1 MIELREDGSI
11 PGPDQYGRIY
21 KLVDPITGCIGY
33 NMWASEFPQGDPRT
47 VAQIEGYSSFL
58 GFVTDVLPIE
68 EAYTKVRALNDAPDE
83 YMDTPH
89 TLLVARVRRRVAEGL
104 AGDVDGATVLQ
115 DLAEMVKDLEGGT
128 RRAWPAVPGWKKA
141 R

>member
-1 MIELREDGSI
+1 M
-11 PGPDQYGRIY
+11 
-21 KLVDPITGCIGY
+21 
-33 NMWASEFPQGDPRT
+33 
-47 VAQIEGYSSFL
+47 AQIEGYSSFL

-89 TLLVARVRRRVAEGL
+89 TLLVARVRRRVTEGL

-115 DLAEMVKDLEGGT
+115 DLAEMVTDLEGGK